1 MITAALILGFFLMVV
16 ASVMFSGAEH
26 AVGSISRDSI
36 EKLAENDAH
45 GANIMVRVTENK
57 RRFQLMLLTGRI
69 LSIILGAVSLLFGI
83 MRLISTG
90 DSYLWQ
96 SAVMTILLA
105 TVAFVTTEG
114 LLSRLIS
121 VGELEATVERFAA
134 FLYFSDVLLSPLTI
148 VFDLL
153 SRAFIKKNVELAAKE
168 EALIELVKSE
178 SESGVIEQEEG
189 EMIQSILSF
198 SDTAAREVMVPRID
212 VIAADATVS
221 VDELIRLFKEEGHSR
236 IPIFQ
241 NTIDN
246 IVGVMYTKD
255 LLIAIA
261 ERGKENVSIAET
273 MRKPYFIPETKKIS
287 ELLKDLK
294 KARIHL
300 AIVVD
305 EYGGT
310 SGIVA
315 LEDLLEEIV
324 GDIQD
329 EYDMEEE
336 REYSWI
342 DNQTVLMDASLNI
355 EEVNDVL
362 RSNIPNDDYDT
373 LGGFIYRQLGFIP
386 EGGETVDWE
395 SITFSIK
402 EINGNRISKVL
413 VKLPEPRQENEHTE
427 A

>member
-1 MITAALILGFFLMVV
+1 
-16 ASVMFSGAEH
+16 MFSGAEQ
-26 AVGSISRDSI
+26 AIGSISRDSI
-36 EKLAENDAH
+36 EKMAENDVP
-45 GANIMVRVTENK
+45 GANRMLRVTGNK
-57 RRFQLMLLTGRI
+57 RRFHLLLLTGRI
-69 LSIILGAVSLLFGI
+69 LSVICGTVLLLVVLSRLPFAGAALAWPYALVAGFL
-83 MRLISTG
+83 
-90 DSYLWQ
+90 
-96 SAVMTILLA
+96 SAAV
-105 TVAFVTTEG
+105 FVTSEG
-114 LLSRLIS
+114 VFSRLIS
-121 VGELEATVERFAA
+121 VSDLEVTVARFAT
-134 FLYFSDVLLSPLTI
+134 FLYFFHVVLYPLTA

-153 SRAFIKKNVELAAKE
+153 SVAFIKRNVDLAAKE

-198 SDTAAREVMVPRID
+198 SDTAAREVMIPRID
-212 VIAADATVS
+212 VVAADVTIS

-236 IPIFQ
+236 IPIYQ
-241 NTIDN
+241 NSIDN

-273 MRKPYFIPETKKIS
+273 MRKPYFVPETKKIS
-287 ELLKDLK
+287 ELLKDIK

-300 AIVVD
+300 VIVVD

-329 EYDMEEE
+329 EYDTGEE

-342 DNQTVLMDASLNI
+342 DNQTVLMDAGLNI
-355 EEVNDVL
+355 DEVNDIL
-362 RSNIPNDDYDT
+362 RTDIPSEDFDT
-373 LGGFIYRQLGFIP
+373 LAGFIYRQLGFIP
-386 EGGETVDWE
+386 EGGEQVEWDG
-395 SITFSIK
+395 ITFSIK
-402 EINGNRISKVL
+402 EIIGNRISKVL
-413 VKLPEPRQENEHTE
+413 VRLSEPRLENEHTE

>member
-1 MITAALILGFFLMVV
+1 
-16 ASVMFSGAEH
+16 MFSGAEH

-36 EKLAENDAH
+36 EKLAENDMP
-45 GANIMVRVTENK
+45 GANRMLRVIGNK

-69 LSIILGAVSLLFGI
+69 LSVIFGTVLLLFSI
-83 MRLISTG
+83 SRLTWEGDFHIWTYAAITLLLSTI
-90 DSYLWQ
+90 
-96 SAVMTILLA
+96 V
-105 TVAFVTTEG
+105 FVTSEG
-114 LLSRLIS
+114 VLSRLIS
-121 VGELEATVERFAA
+121 VSDLEITVARYAS
-134 FLYFSDVLLSPLTI
+134 FLFFFHVILFPLTT

-153 SRAFIKKNVELAAKE
+153 SAVFIKRNVELAAKE

-212 VIAADATVS
+212 MIAADVSTS

-241 NTIDN
+241 NSIDN

-255 LLIAIA
+255 LLIVIA

-273 MRKPYFIPETKKIS
+273 MRKPYFVPATKKIS

-329 EYDMEEE
+329 EFDMEKEL
-336 REYSWI
+336 EYSWI
-342 DNQTVLMDASLNI
+342 DAQTVMMDAGLNI
-355 EEVNDVL
+355 EEVNDIL
-362 RSNIPNDDYDT
+362 RTDIPNDDFDT

-386 EGGETVDWE
+386 EGGEIVEWE
-395 SITFSIK
+395 GRHVLHQ
-402 EINGNRISKVL
+402 GNYR
-413 VKLPEPRQENEHTE
+413 EPYFQGAGENTGIPSGKRTP
-427 A
+427 